1 MPSNPWSIGAALI
14 GFLHLSCAAAS
25 TTQSVGETSFENSG
39 APAAQAEF
47 ARGLA
52 QLHNFEYDDAAAH
65 FRQAQAIDAAFAMAY
80 WGEAMT
86 KNHPVWHEQDR
97 EAGREA
103 LKRLG
108 TTADDRA
115 AKAKTDREKLYLRA
129 VEILY
134 GDGTKANRDQEYEAA
149 MEGLHT
155 RYPNDVDAASF
166 YALSLLG
173 SAEHGRDF
181 AIYMRAA
188 AVLEEVFPSHRTHPG
203 VVHYLI
209 HCYDDAVH
217 APLGLRAARIYSQI
231 APDAGHAQHM
241 TSHIFLA
248 LGMWDEVIKANETA
262 MGVVNQRR
270 AALGKAPWSCGHYGE
285 WLEYAYLQ
293 RGRTEDAR
301 ALLIKCREQVG
312 QEIVDSTRPG
322 AAKKGDKSMAESFTR
337 MRTDFLIN
345 SQLWG
350 DAAATWSFP
359 GLADQIDSQ
368 LTFDFATALSKLKQH
383 DAHAQEAVARFEDT
397 RQKFVIWNAKQESPD
412 EGADKR
418 SEILGGELEALLE
431 ESRGRRAKAID
442 RLRKLAVQEH
452 ALPVEFGPP
461 FVNKPVDE
469 LLGEI
474 LLEQHE
480 LGGAHRAFSAALAAA
495 PGRKVA
501 TAGLEASRGSASGS
515 VANEVPDASKA
526 AHH

>member
-1 MPSNPWSIGAALI
+1 MNYGSLAAALI
-14 GFLHLSCAAAS
+14 ALLQFSCATAS
-25 TTQSVGETSFENSG
+25 PAQSVGETSFENSG

-47 ARGLA
+47 ARGVA

-65 FRQAQAIDAAFAMAY
+65 FRKAQDIDGAFAMAY

-86 KNHPVWHEQDR
+86 KNHPVWHQQDR
-97 EAGREA
+97 EAGREV

-115 AKAKTDREKLYLRA
+115 AKAKTDREKRYLQA

-134 GDGTKANRDQEYEAA
+134 GDGAKADRDQEYEAA
-149 MEGLHT
+149 MEGIHAK
-155 RYPNDVDAASF
+155 YPNDVDAASF
-166 YALSLLG
+166 YALSILG

-209 HCYDDAVH
+209 HSYDDAIH

-248 LGMWDEVIKANETA
+248 LGMWDDVIKANQTA
-262 MGVVNQRR
+262 MAVVDQHR
-270 AALGKAPWSCGHYGE
+270 AALGKAPVSCGHYGE
-285 WLEYAYLQ
+285 WLHYAYLQ

-301 ALLIKCREQVG
+301 AILIKCREEVG
-312 QEIVDSTRPG
+312 
-322 AAKKGDKSMAESFTR
+322 ADKSKVESFTQ

-350 DAAATWSFP
+350 DAAATWDFP
-359 GLADQIDSQ
+359 DLADHIDSR

-383 DAHAQEAVARFEDT
+383 DAHAQDAVARFEDT
-397 RQKFVIWNAKQESPD
+397 RRQFVIWNARQESPN
-412 EGADKR
+412 ESADKR
-418 SEILGGELEALLE
+418 AEILSGELKALLE
-431 ESRGRRAKAID
+431 VSSGRRANAID
-442 RLRKLAVQEH
+442 RLKTLALQEH

-474 LLEQHE
+474 LTEQHDQS
-480 LGGAHRAFSAALAAA
+480 GAHRAFTAALAGA
-495 PGRKVA
+495 PGRMVA
-501 TAGLEASRGSASGS
+501 TAGLEASRGSMPASPEEP
-515 VANEVPDASKA
+515 AAAEA

>member
-1 MPSNPWSIGAALI
+1 MNFWSFGAALI
-14 GFLHLSCAAAS
+14 AFLQFSCATAS
-25 TTQSVGETSFENSG
+25 PAQSVGETSFENSG

-65 FRQAQAIDAAFAMAY
+65 FRKAQEIDVAFAMAY

-86 KNHPVWHEQDR
+86 KNHPVWHQQDR
-97 EAGREA
+97 EAGREV

-108 TTADDRA
+108 TTAGARA
-115 AKAKTDREKLYLRA
+115 AKAKTDREKLYLQA

-134 GDGTKANRDQEYEAA
+134 GDGAKADRDQEYEAA
-149 MEGLHT
+149 MERIHT
-155 RYPNDVDAASF
+155 KYPNDVDAASF
-166 YALSLLG
+166 YALSILG

-209 HCYDDAVH
+209 HSYDDAIH

-248 LGMWDEVIKANETA
+248 LGMWDEVIKANQTA
-262 MGVVNQRR
+262 MAVVDQHR
-270 AALGKAPWSCGHYGE
+270 AAMGKAPGSCGHYGE
-285 WLEYAYLQ
+285 WLHYAYLQ
-293 RGRTEDAR
+293 RGRIEDAR
-301 ALLIKCREQVG
+301 AILIKCREEVG
-312 QEIVDSTRPG
+312 
-322 AAKKGDKSMAESFTR
+322 ADKSKVESFTQ

-350 DAAATWSFP
+350 DAAATWNFP
-359 GLADQIDSQ
+359 DLADHVDSQ

-383 DAHAQEAVARFEDT
+383 DAHAQEAVAHFEDT
-397 RQKFVIWNAKQESPD
+397 RRQFVIWNAKQEPPNESA
-412 EGADKR
+412 GTRA
-418 SEILGGELEALLE
+418 EILGGELKALLE
-431 ESRGRRAKAID
+431 VSRGRPANAID
-442 RLRKLAVQEH
+442 RLKTLALQEH

-461 FVNKPVDE
+461 FVNKPVEE

-474 LLEQHE
+474 LTEQHD
-480 LGGAHRAFSAALAAA
+480 LAGAHRAFTAALAGA
-495 PGRKVA
+495 PGRMVA
-501 TAGLEASRGSASGS
+501 TAGLEASRGSTAASPEEP
-515 VANEVPDASKA
+515 VAAKA

>member
-1 MPSNPWSIGAALI
+1 MPLNYWSIGAALI
-14 GFLHLSCAAAS
+14 ASLQFSCAAAS
-25 TTQSVGETSFENSG
+25 PALGVGETSFDNSG

-65 FRQAQAIDAAFAMAY
+65 FRKAQAIDATFAMAY

-97 EAGREA
+97 EAGREV
-103 LKRLG
+103 LKGLG
-108 TTADDRA
+108 TTADNRA

-134 GDGTKANRDQEYEAA
+134 GAGTKADRDQEYEAA
-149 MEGLHT
+149 MEALHA

-166 YALSLLG
+166 YALSILG

-209 HCYDDAVH
+209 HSYDDAIH

-262 MGVVNQRR
+262 MGVVNQHR
-270 AALGKAPWSCGHYGE
+270 AALGKGPWSCGHYGD
-285 WLEYAYLQ
+285 WLHYAYLQ

-301 ALLIKCREQVG
+301 AILVKCREEVG
-312 QEIVDSTRPG
+312 QEV
-322 AAKKGDKSMAESFTR
+322 AKKADRSMAASFTR

-359 GLADQIDSQ
+359 DVADQIDSQ
-368 LTFDFATALSKLKQH
+368 LTFDFATALSKLKQR

-397 RQKFVIWNAKQESPD
+397 RQKFVIWNAKQELPD
-412 EGADKR
+412 ESADKR
-418 SEILGGELEALLE
+418 SAILSGELEALLE
-431 ESRGRRAKAID
+431 VSHGRPAQAIE

-474 LLEQHE
+474 LLEQHD
-480 LGGAHRAFSAALAAA
+480 LGGAHRAFTAALAAA
-495 PGRKVA
+495 PGRRVA
-501 TAGLEASRGSASGS
+501 AAGLEASRGSTSES
-515 VANEVPDASKA
+515 VANEVPGAAKA

>member
-1 MPSNPWSIGAALI
+1 MPMNYWSLGAALI
-14 GFLHLSCAAAS
+14 AFLQLSCATAS
-25 TTQSVGETSFENSG
+25 LAQSVGETSFENTG

-52 QLHNFEYDDAAAH
+52 QLHNFEYDDAAGH
-65 FRQAQAIDAAFAMAY
+65 FRKAQEIDAAFAMAY

-86 KNHPVWHEQDR
+86 KNHPVWHQQDR
-97 EAGREA
+97 EAGREV

-108 TTADDRA
+108 TTAENRA
-115 AKAKTDREKLYLRA
+115 AKAKTDREKLYLQA

-134 GDGTKANRDQEYEAA
+134 GDGAKADRDREYEAA
-149 MEGLHT
+149 MEGIHT
-155 RYPNDVDAASF
+155 RYPDDVDATSF
-166 YALSLLG
+166 YALSILG
-173 SAEHGRDF
+173 SAQHGRDF
-181 AIYMRAA
+181 TIYMRAA

-209 HCYDDAVH
+209 HSYDDAIH

-262 MGVVNQRR
+262 MAVVNHHR

-285 WLEYAYLQ
+285 WLHYAYLQ

-301 ALLIKCREQVG
+301 AILIECREEVG
-312 QEIVDSTRPG
+312 QEVIESKKPG
-322 AAKKGDKSMAESFTR
+322 AAPKVDKSMAESFTQ

-350 DAAATWSFP
+350 DVAATWDFP
-359 GLADQIDSQ
+359 DLADHIDSQ
-368 LTFDFATALSKLKQH
+368 LTFDFATALSELKQR
-383 DAHAQEAVARFEDT
+383 DAHAHERVARFEDT
-397 RQKFVIWNAKQESPD
+397 RRQFVIWNAKQESPD
-412 EGADKR
+412 ESADKR
-418 SEILGGELEALLE
+418 AEILSGELKALLE
-431 ESRGRRAKAID
+431 VSRGHPAKAID
-442 RLRKLAVQEH
+442 RLKKLALREH

-461 FVNKPVDE
+461 FINKPVDE

-474 LLEQHE
+474 LLEQHD
-480 LGGAHRAFSAALAAA
+480 LGGAHRAFTAALAGA
-495 PGRKVA
+495 PGRRVA
-501 TAGLEASRGSASGS
+501 GAGLEASRGSTSGS
-515 VANEVPDASKA
+515 VAIEVPAAAKA

>member
-1 MPSNPWSIGAALI
+1 MPMSYWSLGAALI
-14 GFLHLSCAAAS
+14 AFLQLSCATAS
-25 TTQSVGETSFENSG
+25 PAQSVGETSFENSG

-47 ARGLA
+47 ARGIA

-65 FRQAQAIDAAFAMAY
+65 FHKAQEIDAGFAMAY

-86 KNHPVWHEQDR
+86 KNHPVWHQQDR
-97 EAGREA
+97 EAAREV
-103 LKRLG
+103 LLRLG
-108 TTADDRA
+108 ATADDRA

-134 GDGTKANRDQEYEAA
+134 GDGTKADRDQEYEAA
-149 MEGLHT
+149 MEGIHT

-166 YALSLLG
+166 YALSILG

-209 HCYDDAVH
+209 HSYDDAIH

-262 MGVVNQRR
+262 MAVVNQQR
-270 AALGKAPWSCGHYGE
+270 AALGKMPVSCGHYAE
-285 WLEYAYLQ
+285 WLHYAYLQ
-293 RGRTEDAR
+293 RGRIEDAR
-301 ALLIKCREQVG
+301 AILTKCREQAG
-312 QEIVDSTRPG
+312 QGV
-322 AAKKGDKSMAESFTR
+322 ESFSQ
-337 MRTDFLIN
+337 MRADFLIN
-345 SQLWG
+345 SQLWS
-350 DAAATWSFP
+350 DAAVDFP
-359 GLADQIDSQ
+359 ELAGPIDSQ
-368 LTFDFATALSKLKQH
+368 LTFDFATALSKLKRR
-383 DAHAQEAVARFEDT
+383 DAHAQEAVERFEDT
-397 RQKFVIWNAKQESPD
+397 RRKFVIWNAKQESPN
-412 EGADKR
+412 ESAGKR
-418 SEILGGELEALLE
+418 AEIFSGELKALVE
-431 ESRGRRAKAID
+431 VSRGHPAQAID
-442 RLRKLAVQEH
+442 RLKTLALQEH

-474 LLEQHE
+474 LTEQHDLPE
-480 LGGAHRAFSAALAAA
+480 AHRAFTAALAAA
-495 PGRKVA
+495 PGRRVA
-501 TAGLEASRGSASGS
+501 AAGLQASQGS
-515 VANEVPDASKA
+515 VAASPEVPAAAAAS
-526 AHH
+526 HH

>member
-1 MPSNPWSIGAALI
+1 MNYWSIGAALI
-14 GFLHLSCAAAS
+14 VSLQLSSATAS
-25 TTQSVGETSFENSG
+25 PIQGVGETSFENSG

-52 QLHNFEYDDAAAH
+52 QLHNFEYDDAAVH
-65 FRQAQAIDAAFAMAY
+65 FRKAQEIDATFAMAY

-97 EAGREA
+97 EAGREV

-108 TTADDRA
+108 AAADNRA
-115 AKAKTDREKLYLRA
+115 AKARTDREKLYLQA

-134 GDGTKANRDQEYEAA
+134 GDGTKADRDREYEAA
-149 MEGLHT
+149 MEGIYK

-166 YALSLLG
+166 YALSILG

-209 HCYDDAVH
+209 HSYDDAIH

-231 APDAGHAQHM
+231 APNAGHAQHM

-262 MGVVNQRR
+262 MGVVNQHR
-270 AALGKAPWSCGHYGE
+270 ASLGKAPWSCGHYGE
-285 WLEYAYLQ
+285 WLHYAYLQ

-301 ALLIKCREQVG
+301 AILVKCREEAG
-312 QEIVDSTRPG
+312 QEVVESKKPG
-322 AAKKGDKSMAESFTR
+322 AAKKGYRSMAASFTR
-337 MRTDFLIN
+337 IRTDFLIN

-359 GLADQIDSQ
+359 DLADQIDSQ
-368 LTFDFATALSKLKQH
+368 LIFDFATALSKLKQR

-412 EGADKR
+412 ESADKR
-418 SEILGGELEALLE
+418 SAILSGELEALLE
-431 ESRGRRAKAID
+431 ASRGHPAKAID
-442 RLRKLAVQEH
+442 RLRKLALQEH

-474 LLEQHE
+474 LLEQHD
-480 LGGAHRAFSAALAAA
+480 LGGAHRAFAAALAAA

-501 TAGLEASRGSASGS
+501 AAGLEASRGSTSDG
-515 VANEVPDASKA
+515 VANEVP
-526 AHH
+526 

>member
-1 MPSNPWSIGAALI
+1 MPLNYWSIGAALSV
-14 GFLHLSCAAAS
+14 FLQLSCATAS
-25 TTQSVGETSFENSG
+25 PSQSVGETSFENSG
-39 APAAQAEF
+39 APAAQAQF

-65 FRQAQAIDAAFAMAY
+65 FRKAQEIDAAFTMAY

-86 KNHPVWHEQDR
+86 KNHPVWHQQDR
-97 EAGREA
+97 EAGREV

-108 TTADDRA
+108 ATTDNRA
-115 AKAKTDREKLYLRA
+115 AKAKTDRERLYLQA

-134 GDGTKANRDQEYEAA
+134 GEGTKSDRDQDYEAA
-149 MEGLHT
+149 MERLHAK
-155 RYPNDVDAASF
+155 YPNDVDAASF
-166 YALSLLG
+166 YALSILG

-209 HCYDDAVH
+209 HSYDDAIH

-262 MGVVNQRR
+262 MGVVNQHRV
-270 AALGKAPWSCGHYGE
+270 ASGKAPWSCGHYGE
-285 WLEYAYLQ
+285 WLHYAYLQ

-301 ALLIKCREQVG
+301 AILTKCREEVG
-312 QEIVDSTRPG
+312 QEVVESRKPG
-322 AAKKGDKSMAESFTR
+322 AAKADKSMVESFTR

-350 DAAATWSFP
+350 DAAATWVFP
-359 GLADQIDSQ
+359 DLADQIDSQ
-368 LTFDFATALSKLKQH
+368 LTFDFGTALSKLKQR
-383 DAHAQEAVARFEDT
+383 DSHAQEAVARFEAT

-412 EGADKR
+412 ESADKR
-418 SEILGGELEALLE
+418 SEILSGELEALLE
-431 ESRGRRAKAID
+431 LSRGRPAKAID
-442 RLRKLAVQEH
+442 RLKNLALQEH

-474 LLEQHE
+474 LLEQHD
-480 LGGAHRAFSAALAAA
+480 LGGAHRAFTAALAAA

-501 TAGLEASRGSASGS
+501 AAGFEASRGSASGS
-515 VANEVPDASKA
+515 VASEVPVAAKP

>member
-1 MPSNPWSIGAALI
+1 MIYWSIGAALI
-14 GFLHLSCAAAS
+14 CSLQLSCATAS
-25 TTQSVGETSFENSG
+25 ATQGVGETSFENSG
-39 APAAQAEF
+39 ASAAQAEF

-65 FRQAQAIDAAFAMAY
+65 FRKAQEIDAAFVMAY

-86 KNHPVWHEQDR
+86 KNHPVWHQQDR
-97 EAGREA
+97 EAGREV

-108 TTADDRA
+108 TTADNRA
-115 AKAKTDREKLYLRA
+115 AKAKTDRERRYLQA

-134 GDGTKANRDQEYEAA
+134 GEGAKADRDQEYEAA
-149 MEGLHT
+149 MERLHA
-155 RYPNDVDAASF
+155 RYPDDVDAASF
-166 YALSLLG
+166 YALSILG

-188 AVLEEVFPSHRTHPG
+188 AVLEEVFPNHRTHPG

-209 HCYDDAVH
+209 HSYDDAIH

-248 LGMWDEVIKANETA
+248 LGMWDDVIKANETA
-262 MGVVNQRR
+262 MAVVNQHRS
-270 AALGKAPWSCGHYGE
+270 AVGKPSGSCGHYGE
-285 WLEYAYLQ
+285 WLHYAYLQ

-301 ALLIKCREQVG
+301 AILVRCREEVG
-312 QEIVDSTRPG
+312 QEVIESRKPG
-322 AAKKGDKSMAESFTR
+322 AAPKGDRSMAESFTR

-350 DAAATWSFP
+350 DAAATWTFP
-359 GLADQIDSQ
+359 DLADQLDSQ
-368 LTFDFATALSKLKQH
+368 LTSDFGTALSKLKQR
-383 DAHAQEAVARFEDT
+383 DTHAQEAVARFEDT
-397 RQKFVIWNAKQESPD
+397 RQKFVIWNAKQESP
-412 EGADKR
+412 EESADKR
-418 SEILGGELEALLE
+418 AEILSGELQALLE
-431 ESRGRRAKAID
+431 VSGGRPAKAID
-442 RLRKLAVQEH
+442 RLKRLAIQEH

-474 LLEQHE
+474 LLEQHD
-480 LGGAHRAFSAALAAA
+480 LGGAHRAFMAALAAA
-495 PGRKVA
+495 PGRMVA
-501 TAGLEASRGSASGS
+501 AAGLEASRGSTSGI
-515 VANEVPDASKA
+515 
-526 AHH
+526 

>member
-1 MPSNPWSIGAALI
+1 MNYGSLAAALI
-14 GFLHLSCAAAS
+14 AFLPLSCATAS
-25 TTQSVGETSFENSG
+25 PAQSVGETSFENSG

-65 FRQAQAIDAAFAMAY
+65 FRKAQEIDVAFAMAY

-86 KNHPVWHEQDR
+86 KNHPVWHQQDR
-97 EAGREA
+97 EAGREV

-108 TTADDRA
+108 TTADIRA
-115 AKAKTDREKLYLRA
+115 AKAKTDREKLYLQA

-134 GDGTKANRDQEYEAA
+134 RDGAKADRDQEYEAA
-149 MEGLHT
+149 MEGIHAK
-155 RYPNDVDAASF
+155 YPNDVDAASF
-166 YALSLLG
+166 YALSILG

-209 HCYDDAVH
+209 HSYDDAIH

-248 LGMWDEVIKANETA
+248 LGMWDEVIKANQTA
-262 MGVVNQRR
+262 MAVVDQHRS
-270 AALGKAPWSCGHYGE
+270 ALGKAPGSCGHYGE
-285 WLEYAYLQ
+285 WLHYAYLQ

-301 ALLIKCREQVG
+301 AILIKCREEVG
-312 QEIVDSTRPG
+312 V
-322 AAKKGDKSMAESFTR
+322 DKSKVESFTQ

-345 SQLWG
+345 SQLWS
-350 DAAATWSFP
+350 DAAATWNFP
-359 GLADQIDSQ
+359 DLAHHIDSR
-368 LTFDFATALSKLKQH
+368 LTFDFATALSNLKRH

-397 RQKFVIWNAKQESPD
+397 RRQFVIWNAKQESPN
-412 EGADKR
+412 ESAGTRA
-418 SEILGGELEALLE
+418 EILSGELKALLE
-431 ESRGRRAKAID
+431 VSRGHPANAID
-442 RLRKLAVQEH
+442 RLKTLALQEH

-461 FVNKPVDE
+461 FVNKPADE

-474 LLEQHE
+474 LTEQHD
-480 LGGAHRAFSAALAAA
+480 LSGAHRAFTTALAGA
-495 PGRKVA
+495 PGRMVA
-501 TAGLEASRGSASGS
+501 TAGLEASRGSMPASPEEP
-515 VANEVPDASKA
+515 AAAKA

>member
-1 MPSNPWSIGAALI
+1 MNFWSFGAALI
-14 GFLHLSCAAAS
+14 AFLQFSCATAS
-25 TTQSVGETSFENSG
+25 PAQSVGETSFENSG

-65 FRQAQAIDAAFAMAY
+65 FRKAQEIDVAFAMAY

-86 KNHPVWHEQDR
+86 KNHPVWHQQDR
-97 EAGREA
+97 EAGREV

-108 TTADDRA
+108 TTPAARA
-115 AKAKTDREKLYLRA
+115 AKAKTDREKLYLQA

-134 GDGTKANRDQEYEAA
+134 GDGAKADRDQEYEAA
-149 MEGLHT
+149 MEAVHAK
-155 RYPNDVDAASF
+155 YPNDVDAASF
-166 YALSLLG
+166 YALSILG

-209 HCYDDAVH
+209 HSYDDAIH

-248 LGMWDEVIKANETA
+248 LGMWDEVIKANQTA
-262 MGVVNQRR
+262 MAVVDQHRS
-270 AALGKAPWSCGHYGE
+270 ALGKPPVSCGHYGE
-285 WLEYAYLQ
+285 WLHYAYLQ
-293 RGRTEDAR
+293 RGRIEDAR
-301 ALLIKCREQVG
+301 AILIKCRE
-312 QEIVDSTRPG
+312 EVD
-322 AAKKGDKSMAESFTR
+322 ADKFKVESFTQ

-345 SQLWG
+345 SQLWN
-350 DAAATWSFP
+350 DAAVTWNFP
-359 GLADQIDSQ
+359 DLADHIDSR

-383 DAHAQEAVARFEDT
+383 DARAQDAVARFEDT
-397 RQKFVIWNAKQESPD
+397 RRQFAIWNARQEPPNESA
-412 EGADKR
+412 GKR
-418 SEILGGELEALLE
+418 AEILSGELQALLE
-431 ESRGRRAKAID
+431 VSRGRPANAID
-442 RLRKLAVQEH
+442 RLKTLALQEH

-474 LLEQHE
+474 LTEQHD
-480 LGGAHRAFSAALAAA
+480 LAGAHRAFTAALAGA
-495 PGRKVA
+495 PGRMVA
-501 TAGLEASRGSASGS
+501 TTGLEASRGSTAASPEEP
-515 VANEVPDASKA
+515 AAAKA

>member
-1 MPSNPWSIGAALI
+1 MPLNCWSIGAALTA
-14 GFLHLSCAAAS
+14 LLQLSCAAAS
-25 TTQSVGETSFENSG
+25 TAQSVGETSFENSG

-52 QLHNFEYDDAAAH
+52 QLHNFEYDDAASH
-65 FRQAQAIDAAFAMAY
+65 FRKAREIDSGFAMAY

-86 KNHPVWHEQDR
+86 KNHPVWHQQDR

-103 LKRLG
+103 LKGLG
-108 TTADDRA
+108 ATAENRA
-115 AKAKTDREKLYLRA
+115 AKAKTDREKLYLRS

-134 GDGTKANRDQEYEAA
+134 GDGTKADRDQEYEAA
-149 MEGLHT
+149 MEALHT
-155 RYPNDVDAASF
+155 RYPDDVDAASF
-166 YALSLLG
+166 YALSILG

-188 AVLEEVFPSHRTHPG
+188 AVLEEVFPSHPMHPG

-209 HCYDDAVH
+209 HSYDDAIH
-217 APLGLRAARIYSQI
+217 APLGLRAARIYSKI

-262 MGVVNQRR
+262 VAVVNQQR
-270 AALGKAPWSCGHYGE
+270 AAAGKAPRSCGHYGE
-285 WLEYAYLQ
+285 WLHYAYLQ

-301 ALLIKCREQVG
+301 AILIKCRDEVG
-312 QEIVDSTRPG
+312 QGE
-322 AAKKGDKSMAESFTR
+322 KSMAESFTQ

-345 SQLWG
+345 SQLWS
-350 DAAATWSFP
+350 DAAAAWSIP
-359 GLADQIDSQ
+359 DRGNQIEAQ
-368 LTFDFATALSKLKQH
+368 LTFDFATALSKLKQR
-383 DAHAQEAVARFEDT
+383 DAHAQEAVAQFEET

-412 EGADKR
+412 ESADKR
-418 SEILGGELEALLE
+418 SQILSGELEALLE
-431 ESRGRRAKAID
+431 VSRGRTAKAID
-442 RLRKLAVQEH
+442 RLRLLAAQEH

-461 FVNKPVDE
+461 FVNKPVEE
-469 LLGEI
+469 LLGEV
-474 LLEQHE
+474 LLETHD
-480 LGGAHRAFSAALAAA
+480 LGGAHKAFTAALAAA

-501 TAGLEASRGSASGS
+501 AAGLVVSRGPVSDL
-515 VANEVPDASKA
+515 VADEVPDAVKA

>member
-1 MPSNPWSIGAALI
+1 MRTNEVMPTSYGSFGAALI
-14 GFLHLSCAAAS
+14 ALLLSCATAS
-25 TTQSVGETSFENSG
+25 PAQSVGETSFENSG

-47 ARGLA
+47 ARGVA

-65 FRQAQAIDAAFAMAY
+65 FRKAQEIDAGFAMAY

-86 KNHPVWHEQDR
+86 KNHPVWHQQDR
-97 EAGREA
+97 EAGREV
-103 LKRLG
+103 LLRLG
-108 TTADDRA
+108 ATADTRA

-134 GDGTKANRDQEYEAA
+134 GDGAKADRDQEYEAA
-149 MEGLHT
+149 MEGIHT
-155 RYPNDVDAASF
+155 SYPNDVDATSL
-166 YALSLLG
+166 YALSILG

-209 HCYDDAVH
+209 HCYDDAIH

-262 MGVVNQRR
+262 MAVVNQHR
-270 AALGKAPWSCGHYGE
+270 AAFGKAPVSCGHYAE
-285 WLEYAYLQ
+285 WLHYAYLQ
-293 RGRTEDAR
+293 RGRIEDAR
-301 ALLIKCREQVG
+301 AILLKCREQAG
-312 QEIVDSTRPG
+312 QG
-322 AAKKGDKSMAESFTR
+322 AESFTQ

-350 DAAATWSFP
+350 DAAAAWDFP
-359 GLADQIDSQ
+359 ESAGSIDSQ

-383 DAHAQEAVARFEDT
+383 DAHAQAAVQRFEDT
-397 RQKFVIWNAKQESPD
+397 RRKFVIWNAKQESPS
-412 EGADKR
+412 ETADKR
-418 SEILGGELEALLE
+418 AEILSGELKALVE
-431 ESRGRRAKAID
+431 VSHGRPAQAVD
-442 RLRKLAVQEH
+442 RLKTLALQEH

-474 LLEQHE
+474 LIEQHDLPE
-480 LGGAHRAFSAALAAA
+480 AHRAFTAALAAA
-495 PGRKVA
+495 PGRRVA
-501 TAGLEASRGSASGS
+501 AAGLQASQGS
-515 VANEVPDASKA
+515 VAASPEVPAAATA

>member
-1 MPSNPWSIGAALI
+1 MPLNCWSIGAALSA
-14 GFLHLSCAAAS
+14 LLQLSCAAAS
-25 TTQSVGETSFENSG
+25 TAQSVGETSFENSG

-65 FRQAQAIDAAFAMAY
+65 FRKARQIDASFAMAY

-86 KNHPVWHEQDR
+86 KNHPVWHQQDR

-103 LKRLG
+103 LKGLG
-108 TTADDRA
+108 ATADNRA

-134 GDGTKANRDQEYEAA
+134 GDGTKADRDQQYEAA
-149 MEGLHT
+149 MEALHT

-166 YALSLLG
+166 YALSILG

-188 AVLEEVFPSHRTHPG
+188 GVLEEVFPDHRTHPG

-209 HCYDDAVH
+209 HSYDDAIH
-217 APLGLRAARIYSQI
+217 APLGLRAARIYSKI

-262 MGVVNQRR
+262 LGVVNQQR
-270 AALGKAPWSCGHYGE
+270 AALGKAPRSCGHYGE
-285 WLEYAYLQ
+285 WLHYAYLQ

-301 ALLIKCREQVG
+301 AILIKCRDEVAQG
-312 QEIVDSTRPG
+312 E
-322 AAKKGDKSMAESFTR
+322 KSMAESFTQ
-337 MRTDFLIN
+337 MRTDFLVN
-345 SQLWG
+345 SQLWS
-350 DAAATWSFP
+350 DEAVAWSP
-359 GLADQIDSQ
+359 PDLRDQIDSQ
-368 LTFDFATALSKLKQH
+368 LTFDFATALSMLKQR
-383 DAHAQEAVARFEDT
+383 DAHAQEAVARFENT
-397 RQKFVIWNAKQESPD
+397 RRKFVIWNAKRESPD
-412 EGADKR
+412 DSADKR
-418 SEILGGELEALLE
+418 SQIFGGELEALLE
-431 ESRGRRAKAID
+431 VSRGRPAKAID
-442 RLRKLAVQEH
+442 RLRKLVAEER

-461 FVNKPVDE
+461 FVNEPVDE
-469 LLGEI
+469 LLGEV
-474 LLEQHE
+474 LLEQHD
-480 LGGAHRAFSAALAAA
+480 LDGAHRAFIAALAAA

-501 TAGLEASRGSASGS
+501 AAGLEASRGVTSER
-515 VANEVPDASKA
+515 VADEVPDAA
-526 AHH
+526 TATHH

>member
-1 MPSNPWSIGAALI
+1 MNFWSLGAALI
-14 GFLHLSCAAAS
+14 AFLQFSCATAS
-25 TTQSVGETSFENSG
+25 PAQSVGETSFENSG

-65 FRQAQAIDAAFAMAY
+65 FRKAQEIDVAFAMAY

-86 KNHPVWHEQDR
+86 KNHPVWHQQDR
-97 EAGREA
+97 EAGREV

-108 TTADDRA
+108 ATADARA
-115 AKAKTDREKLYLRA
+115 AKAKTDREKLYLKA
-129 VEILY
+129 LEILY
-134 GDGTKANRDQEYEAA
+134 GDGAKADRDQEYEAA
-149 MEGLHT
+149 MEGIHAK
-155 RYPNDVDAASF
+155 YPNDVDAASF
-166 YALSLLG
+166 YALSILG

-209 HCYDDAVH
+209 HSYDDAIH

-248 LGMWDEVIKANETA
+248 LGMWDEVIKANQTA
-262 MGVVNQRR
+262 MAVVDQHR
-270 AALGKAPWSCGHYGE
+270 AALGKATASCGHYGE
-285 WLEYAYLQ
+285 WLHYAYLQ

-301 ALLIKCREQVG
+301 AILTNCREEVG
-312 QEIVDSTRPG
+312 ADRSKV
-322 AAKKGDKSMAESFTR
+322 ESFTQ

-350 DAAATWSFP
+350 DAAATWNFP
-359 GLADQIDSQ
+359 DLADHIDSR
-368 LTFDFATALSKLKQH
+368 LTFDFATALSKLKRH
-383 DAHAQEAVARFEDT
+383 DAHAQDAVARFEDT
-397 RQKFVIWNAKQESPD
+397 RRQFVIWNAKQESPN
-412 EGADKR
+412 ESAGTRA
-418 SEILGGELEALLE
+418 EILSGELKALLE
-431 ESRGRRAKAID
+431 ASRGRPANAID
-442 RLRKLAVQEH
+442 RLKTLALQEH

-474 LLEQHE
+474 LTEQHD
-480 LGGAHRAFSAALAAA
+480 LRGAHRAFTAALAGA
-495 PGRKVA
+495 PGRTVA
-501 TAGLEASRGSASGS
+501 AAGLEASRGPTTASPEEPAA
-515 VANEVPDASKA
+515 ANA

>member
-1 MPSNPWSIGAALI
+1 MPLNHWSLSAVLI
-14 GFLHLSCAAAS
+14 AFLPFSGTTAS
-25 TTQSVGETSFENSG
+25 SAQSVGEISFENSG

-65 FRQAQAIDAAFAMAY
+65 FRKAEDIDAAFAMAY

-97 EAGREA
+97 EAAREV
-103 LKRLG
+103 LERLG
-108 TTADDRA
+108 TTADSRA
-115 AKAKTDREKLYLRA
+115 AKTKTDREKLYLQA

-134 GDGTKANRDQEYEAA
+134 GDGAKADRDQAYEAA
-149 MEGLHT
+149 MQGIHA

-166 YALSLLG
+166 YALSILG

-188 AVLEEVFPSHRTHPG
+188 AVLEEVFPGHRTHPG

-209 HCYDDAVH
+209 HSYDDAIH

-262 MGVVNQRR
+262 MAVVNRPR
-270 AALGKAPWSCGHYGE
+270 LALGKAPRSCGHYGE
-285 WLEYAYLQ
+285 WLHYAYLQ
-293 RGRTEDAR
+293 RGRIEDAR
-301 ALLIKCREQVG
+301 AVLNRCR
-312 QEIVDSTRPG
+312 QEVDQDGS
-322 AAKKGDKSMAESFTR
+322 KINSFAQ

-345 SQLWG
+345 TQLWG
-350 DAAATWSFP
+350 DAAANWPFP
-359 GLADQIDSQ
+359 ALDDHVDAQ
-368 LTFDFATALSKLKQH
+368 LTFDFATALCRLQRR
-383 DAHAQEAVARFEDT
+383 DAHALEAVARFEKT
-397 RQKFVIWNAKQESPD
+397 RRQFELWNARQESPD
-412 EGADKR
+412 ESANKR
-418 SEILGGELEALLE
+418 GEILGGELQALAEA
-431 ESRGRRAKAID
+431 SAGRPASAIE
-442 RLRKLAVQEH
+442 RLRKLALQEH

-461 FVNKPVDE
+461 YINKPAEE

-474 LLEQHE
+474 LLEQHD
-480 LGGAHRAFSAALAAA
+480 LGGAHRAFTAALAGA
-495 PGRKVA
+495 PGRVVA
-501 TAGLEASRGSASGS
+501 AAGLESSRGSISGS
-515 VANEVPDASKA
+515 AAAEVPAAAKA

>member
-1 MPSNPWSIGAALI
+1 MNYASLVAALI
-14 GFLHLSCAAAS
+14 AFLQLSCAAAS
-25 TTQSVGETSFENSG
+25 PAPGVGETSFENSG

-65 FRQAQAIDAAFAMAY
+65 FRKAQEIDGAFAMAY

-86 KNHPVWHEQDR
+86 KNHPVWHQQDR
-97 EAGREA
+97 EAGREV

-108 TTADDRA
+108 ATADTRA

-129 VEILY
+129 VDILY
-134 GDGTKANRDQEYEAA
+134 GEGSKGDRDQEYEAA
-149 MEGLHT
+149 MERLHT
-155 RYPNDVDAASF
+155 RYPNDVDATSF
-166 YALSLLG
+166 YALSILG

-209 HCYDDAVH
+209 HCYDDAIH

-248 LGMWDEVIKANETA
+248 LGMWDEVIKANQTA
-262 MGVVNQRR
+262 MAVVNQHR
-270 AALGKAPWSCGHYGE
+270 AASGKAPGSCGHYGE
-285 WLEYAYLQ
+285 WLHYAYLQ

-301 ALLIKCREQVG
+301 AILNKCREEVG
-312 QEIVDSTRPG
+312 V
-322 AAKKGDKSMAESFTR
+322 DKSMVESFAQ

-345 SQLWG
+345 SQLWS
-350 DAAATWSFP
+350 DPVATGEFP
-359 GLADQIDSQ
+359 DLGSHIDSQ
-368 LTFDFATALSKLKQH
+368 LTFDFATAFSKLEQH

-397 RQKFVIWNAKQESPD
+397 RQRFVIRNAKQESPN
-412 EGADKR
+412 ESAGKR
-418 SEILGGELEALLE
+418 AEILSGELKALLE
-431 ESRGRRAKAID
+431 VSRGRPAQAID
-442 RLRKLAVQEH
+442 GLKTLALQEH

-461 FVNKPVDE
+461 FINKPVDE

-474 LLEQHE
+474 LTEQHD
-480 LGGAHRAFSAALAAA
+480 LAGAHRAFTAALAGA

-501 TAGLEASRGSASGS
+501 AAGLEATRGSISAGDDT
-515 VANEVPDASKA
+515 EVSSAAKA